1 MPYAIPESASLEWL
15 LDYVV
20 GAEAALGALPITA
33 PQAVPWTAFR
43 ATLRTARDK
52 RDDDRFALKSASA
65 IARVADAEWDR
76 TLVAL
81 SGEAYHLAGK
91 KADEL
96 PYAALFGGL
105 KASEATRLGAFKATA
120 FGTALLH
127 KVAVLEDARLASV
140 TGEFA
145 AAQAQLAAATNAR
158 IAAKGRAQS
167 HDAGRQ
173 LHLDHHP
180 ACTREGLPP
189 SGTAGPK
196 NATTGCSGASVAVCV
211 VTAFGA
217 PACPPPSRRALGP
230 PRDVTRRARPTPQGT
245 ASGCPRLAGSRAL

>member
-1 MPYAIPESASLEWL
+1 MPYAIPDSASLEWL

-105 KASEATRLGAFKATA
+105 KAQEATRLGAFKATA

-140 TGEFA
+140 ASDFA

-173 LHLDHHP
+173 LHPDALDELIAHSEVAILTAAPGRHDLLKAAFTVEKPNRQAQDEEAPP
-180 ACTREGLPP
+180 AP
-189 SGTAGPK
+189 
-196 NATTGCSGASVAVCV
+196 
-211 VTAFGA
+211 
-217 PACPPPSRRALGP
+217 
-230 PRDVTRRARPTPQGT
+230 
-245 ASGCPRLAGSRAL
+245 